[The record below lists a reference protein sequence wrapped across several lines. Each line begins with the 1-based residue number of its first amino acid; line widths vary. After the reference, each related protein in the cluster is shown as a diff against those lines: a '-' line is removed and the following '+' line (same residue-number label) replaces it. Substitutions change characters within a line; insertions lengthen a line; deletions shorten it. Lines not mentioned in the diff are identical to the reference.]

1 MRLGGRLQAAI
12 EVLETIQTQHRPI
25 TTVLKDW
32 GSAHRFAGSGDR
44 SAIGNIVYDALR
56 MKLSHAYLMD
66 DDSPAALAL
75 AVLLR
80 QWNVT
85 YDELVSDFEG
95 DKFAPELI
103 SQDTYN
109 AFKARDLT
117 QAEKH
122 VQGDIPEWLVGDFE
136 TAFGENWLEEAV
148 AFSQRP
154 SLDVR
159 VNKHRATEEQVLKTL
174 SKLNAQSCLLA
185 PSGVRIEATEGSKRM
200 PNLTADIPYA
210 KGWFEIQ
217 DEGSQL
223 AAEMIGA
230 KPGEQVLDYCA
241 GAGGKALALSADMD
255 NKGQIYA
262 FDSDSRRM
270 APMIE
275 RIRRAGARN
284 IQICSSEEELEQHE
298 KRFDR
303 VLVDAPCTG
312 TGTWRRRPETK
323 WKLSEKNIESRC
335 EQQKE
340 VIEKAAKYVKEGGEL
355 TYVTCSVLPQENDA
369 IVENFLVSHS
379 DFEVV
384 DTQSEWKSITGMS
397 AVPLSH
403 TDAGIL
409 CSPYRTNT
417 DGFFIAKLKRKA

>member
-44 SAIGNIVYDALR
+44 AAIGNIVYDTMR

-66 DDSPAALAL
+66 DDGPAALAL
-75 AVLLR
+75 ATLLR
-80 QWNVT
+80 QWNIPFG
-85 YDELVSDFEG
+85 DLVSDFAD

-103 SQDTYN
+103 SQDAYD
-109 AFKARDLT
+109 AFKARDLA
-117 QAEKH
+117 QAETY
-122 VQGDIPEWLVGDFE
+122 VQADIPEWLVSDFE
-136 TAFGENWLEEAV
+136 TVFGETWIEEAQ
-148 AFSQRP
+148 AFNQRP
-154 SLDVR
+154 SLDIR
-159 VNKHRATEEQVLKTL
+159 VNKHKATEEQVLKAL
-174 SKLNAQSCLLA
+174 GKLNAQSCLLA
-185 PSGVRIEATEGSKRM
+185 PSGIRIEASAGPQRM
-200 PNLTADIPYA
+200 PNLTADIPFA

-241 GAGGKALALSADMD
+241 GGGGKALALSADMD

-284 IQICSSEEELEQHE
+284 IQICSSEEELAPHE

-323 WKLSEKNIESRC
+323 WKLSERNLKTRC
-335 EQQKE
+335 EQQEE
-340 VIEKAAKYVKEGGEL
+340 VIEQASKYVKEGGEL

-369 IVENFLVSHS
+369 IVKNFLSSHS
-379 DFEVV
+379 DFEIV
-384 DTQSEWKSITGMS
+384 DTQSEWKSLTGMTS
-397 AVPLSH
+397 VPLSH
-403 TDAGIL
+403 TEAGIL
-409 CSPYRTNT
+409 CTPYRTNT